1 MRASS
6 FSTNRAPRLSSSTRL
21 SLLSSSSKATS
32 KVHHHHTLPVVILE
46 WYGNGRIQIGFSG
59 ESKPRFSSFHL
70 QPDSNDADDDETFK
84 EDVSSFLSRIY
95 SSHLLLSGKS
105 RSVVVLETDVT
116 CRQKERKELTKAF
129 LSDLKVPKVLF
140 IPTLCTAPY
149 TFGIRHVACVV
160 QILEREAQITIWWRG
175 KVLIPQILILVP
187 LTKEDIVAG
196 IETCLDEKC
205 PIDLR
210 SEASNNVLL
219 IGKLPQDIHLDDTK
233 NRKWKLRQTP
243 FARQFIS
250 WIGAS
255 ILCQTQDLSQEK
267 WLALHQQTKN
277 DNSKHNVVPE
287 PYDYLSSP

>member
-1 MRASS
+1 MRASAL
-6 FSTNRAPRLSSSTRL
+6 STNRAPRLSSSNRL
-21 SLLSSSSKATS
+21 SLSSSSKVTS
-32 KVHHHHTLPVVILE
+32 KVQHHHTSQVVILE
-46 WYGNGRIQIGFSG
+46 WYGNGRVQIGFSG
-59 ESKPRFSSFHL
+59 ESKPRFSSFHFR
-70 QPDSNDADDDETFK
+70 PDSNDETSK

-116 CRQKERKELTKAF
+116 CRQKERKELTMAF
-129 LSDLKVPKVLF
+129 LRDLKVPKVLF

-149 TFGIRHVACVV
+149 TLGIRHVACVV

-219 IGKLPQDIHLDDTK
+219 IGKLPQDIHLDTK
-233 NRKWKLRQTP
+233 NRKWKLRLTP
-243 FARQFIS
+243 FAPQFIS

-277 DNSKHNVVPE
+277 DNSKQNVVPE